1 MIIAAVLLL
10 ALTVLAMLVGRAIDR
25 AVGDDARR
33 NLVALVAELA
43 DDRAIADNLDL

>member
-1 MIIAAVLLL
+1 MIIAAILLL
-10 ALTVLAMLVGRAIDR
+10 ALTVLVMLVGRAIDR
-25 AVGDDARR
+25 ADGDDARR